1 MPASTP
7 PSDLGIVEALVRLS
21 ALVQQVLAEVADGFG
36 LSVLQS
42 RLLGVLRDREPSMAR
57 LGSLL
62 GLDKSSTTG
71 LVDRAQRKGLAHRV
85 EVPEDRRAFRVVL
98 TERGRDLDRAIATE
112 VSRQVTGLTDG
123 LSAADRE
130 RFSQLASQVIQ
141 QHAAA
146 RGIDLS
152 TSEGA
157 RYAGE

>member
-1 MPASTP
+1 MPASAP

-71 LVDRAQRKGLAHRV
+71 LVDRAQRKGLVCRV
-85 EVPEDRRAFRVVL
+85 EVPEDRRAFRMVL
-98 TERGRDLDRAIATE
+98 TERGRDLD
-112 VSRQVTGLTDG
+112 
-123 LSAADRE
+123 
-130 RFSQLASQVIQ
+130 
-141 QHAAA
+141 
-146 RGIDLS
+146 LS
-152 TSEGA
+152 TIEGDH
-157 RYAGE
+157 YAGE